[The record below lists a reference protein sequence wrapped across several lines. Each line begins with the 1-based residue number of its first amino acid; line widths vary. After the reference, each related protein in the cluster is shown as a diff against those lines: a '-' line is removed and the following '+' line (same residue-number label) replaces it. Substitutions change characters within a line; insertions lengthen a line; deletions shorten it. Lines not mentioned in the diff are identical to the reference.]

1 MLRRSNRKPKTRI
14 GEDAAIYAEVS
25 YSDSEVDC
33 SDDKDFKEQPKKR
46 RKTQQK
52 GRQKEDITKKKSRR
66 LKGSLKELVNMPLD
80 VLFEVCVFKKLTE
93 VRNN

>member
-14 GEDAAIYAEVS
+14 GEDAAIYTEL
-25 YSDSEVDC
+25 SDSEVDC
-33 SDDKDFKEQPKKR
+33 GDDKDFKDQPQKR

-52 GRQKEDITKKKSRR
+52 GRQKEGTTNKKSRKLR
-66 LKGSLKELVNMPLD
+66 GSLKELINMPLD